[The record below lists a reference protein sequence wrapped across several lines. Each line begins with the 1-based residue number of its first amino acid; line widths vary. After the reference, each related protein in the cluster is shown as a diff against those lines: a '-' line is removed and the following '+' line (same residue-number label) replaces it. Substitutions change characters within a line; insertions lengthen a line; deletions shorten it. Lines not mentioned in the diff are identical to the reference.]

1 MRTFKSTTRQP
12 ATPPVSSKKLQVTTD
27 FQSDTAQPQRHG
39 LDQTH
44 MKRQLLALAD
54 EYERL
59 FRDRVYLAFESEG
72 QLPGPSSVQREEEDP
87 ETAERVRKR
96 QERYEDDRAIQVDV
110 QQFSETPSQYTSIR
124 ASPAPR
130 THKPSYP
137 SSHVSTPYKDSG
149 NAVAFLKSST
159 DTLAQALSSL
169 SGFTS
174 NMEGLMSNLTKA
186 TSALHSSIRSYEASQ
201 QSTHRPYEA

>member
-1 MRTFKSTTRQP
+1 MRGFKSTTRQP
-12 ATPPVSSKKLQVTTD
+12 PTPPVSSKKLQVTTE
-27 FQSDTAQPQRHG
+27 FQSDSAQPHRHS
-39 LDQTH
+39 LDQTQ
-44 MKRQLLALAD
+44 MKRQLMALAD

-72 QLPGPSSVQREEEDP
+72 QLPSAMQREEEDL
-87 ETAERVRKR
+87 EAAERVRER
-96 QERYEDDRAIQVDV
+96 QDRYEEERAIQVDV

-130 THKPSYP
+130 SRKASYP
-137 SSHVSTPYKDSG
+137 SSHVSTPYKDST

-174 NMEGLMSNLTKA
+174 NMEQLMSNLTKA
-186 TSALHSSIRSYEASQ
+186 TSSLHTSIRSYEASQ